1 MGFAGVLT
9 TPQTGTKLKQKYK
22 NVAGGKMALSI
33 FLGILMVT
41 AVAVA
46 FMVFVVNVVSKL

>member
-1 MGFAGVLT
+1 
-9 TPQTGTKLKQKYK
+9 
-22 NVAGGKMALSI
+22 MALSI

-46 FMVFVVNVVSKL
+46 FMVFVVYVVSKL

>member
-1 MGFAGVLT
+1 
-9 TPQTGTKLKQKYK
+9 
-22 NVAGGKMALSI
+22 MALSI

>member
-1 MGFAGVLT
+1 
-9 TPQTGTKLKQKYK
+9 
-22 NVAGGKMALSI
+22 MALSI

-41 AVAVA
+41 AAAVA